1 MKQWMTV
8 SLLLAITTCCLG
20 QGNKPNPFGPLG
32 GLSGPPT
39 STQQPSVFT
48 GQIQSRLTGILWN
61 VEKSVAVVDGTVLLN
76 GTFLRQQQVARIDLQ
91 RVLLRHDQEDME
103 VLELPP
109 RFTVTQEDLQTNDP
123 NVLYLFLDHCPAE
136 AALEALTLQRGF
148 NLIVEPPLPAPVNLK
163 LKRVSWDLAFETL
176 CQAVG
181 CSHAQVGPDTLH
193 ILPGGQII
201 TRSYPLK
208 YATAED
214 IQQPLADLLSDEGKI
229 GIDRRLNAL
238 LISDR
243 EEALERIEQA
253 LAELDVK
260 APQVLIDVL
269 IANVNLDD
277 ELKMGINWS
286 ILGQA
291 RDGDPRIALTQAM
304 SVTGTTNPYGQLTFS
319 KTAATWSISG
329 LLDFVET
336 QENVKILANPK
347 ILVLNNYSATIDSVE
362 EIPYQSLSET
372 EGGGSIGT
380 TSFKEAGVKL
390 QVQPQISPD
399 GYIIMHIQP
408 QQSAHVGTFRIED
421 SDTPII
427 ETRKAETTLRVKDGQ
442 TIIIGGLRKQSP
454 SRTVSR
460 LPVLGRLP
468 LIGGLFRQTYHENE
482 ESELGVFITPRI
494 YRDDDIPDPNWVS
507 YSSDVESLKKH
518 EE

>member
-1 MKQWMTV
+1 MKRLIVTLW
-8 SLLLAITTCCLG
+8 LGIGACCLG
-20 QGNKPNPFGPLG
+20 QGNSPNPFGPLG
-32 GLSGPPT
+32 GFTAISSPT
-39 STQQPSVFT
+39 QSMAPQAPA
-48 GQIQSRLTGILWN
+48 SRLTGIVWN
-61 VEKSVAVVDGTVLLN
+61 VQQSVAIVDNTVLPE
-76 GTFLRQQQVARIDLQ
+76 GTFLGQRQVARIDLQ
-91 RVLLRHDQEDME
+91 RILFKTHEEGTE
-103 VLELPP
+103 VMELPP
-109 RFTVTQEDLQTNDP
+109 RFTVSPEDLQTRDP
-123 NVLYLFLDHCPAE
+123 NQFYLFLDNCPTE
-136 AALEALTLQRGF
+136 AALEALALQRGF
-148 NLIVEPPLPAPVNLK
+148 NLLIEVSLPESISLK
-163 LKRVSWDLAFETL
+163 LKRVSWDTAIETL
-176 CQAVG
+176 CQAIG
-181 CSHAQVGPDTLH
+181 CSYRHIGLDSLR
-193 ILPGGQII
+193 ILPAGQIV

-208 YATAED
+208 YATAEN
-214 IQQPLADLLSDEGKI
+214 IQQTLADLLSNDGKI
-229 GIDRRLNAL
+229 GIDTRLNAL

-243 EEALERIEQA
+243 EEDLQRIEQA
-253 LAELDVK
+253 LAYLDVK

-269 IANVNLDD
+269 IVNVNLSD

-291 RDGDPRIALTQAM
+291 RDGDPTIALTQAM
-304 SVTGTTNPYGQLTFS
+304 SATGATNPYGQLSFA

-362 EIPYQSLSET
+362 EIPYQELSET
-372 EGGGSIGT
+372 SNGGSIGT

-408 QQSAHVGTFRIED
+408 QQSAHVGTFRIAD
-421 SDTPII
+421 SDTPVI

-454 SRTVSR
+454 SRTVSGVPILGS
-460 LPVLGRLP
+460 LPI
-468 LIGGLFRQTYHENE
+468 IGGLFRQTYEENE

-494 YRDDDIPDPNWVS
+494 YRDDDIPDANWMPYVC
-507 YSSDVESLKKH
+507 DLDPLAKH